1 MAPLENQEGKPKPAS
16 IVAPATPP
24 PGPPTSVGT
33 WGGGLQSAVKM
44 RTGNRNR
51 PPHEKD
57 RGSKDGVTKDGV
69 YLRSELQ
76 IDPVRRTE
84 MASRSSPRAVT
95 C

>member
-57 RGSKDGVTKDGV
+57 RGSKDGV
-69 YLRSELQ
+69 YLRSKLQ

-84 MASRSSPRAVT
+84 MASRSFPRAVT
-95 C
+95 S